1 MHPQDRKYAESHE
14 WIKLEGDRAIVGL
27 SDYAQE
33 HLGDIVF
40 VELPAVGRTLAKG
53 EAFGVIESVK
63 SVSDVYAPA
72 AGTVTRVNEQLNTE
86 PGHVNARAMTDGWL
100 IEIELSD
107 VSELATLLDAA
118 AYEAFIASDAHQA

>member
-14 WIKLEGDRAIVGL
+14 WIRLEGDRAIIGL

-86 PGHVNARAMTDGWL
+86 PGLVNARAMTDGWL

>member
-14 WIKLEGDRAIVGL
+14 WIKLEGDRATIGL

-86 PGHVNARAMTDGWL
+86 PGLVNARAMTDGWL

>member
-14 WIKLEGDRAIVGL
+14 WIKLEGDRAIIGL

-86 PGHVNARAMTDGWL
+86 PGLVNARAMSDGWL

>member
-14 WIKLEGDRAIVGL
+14 WIKLEGDRAIIGL

-86 PGHVNARAMTDGWL
+86 PGLVNARAMTDGWL